1 MSSRTGTSRAP
12 TTLAPRGRAAER
24 IGERLDN
31 AVSRT
36 GIGVWELDF
45 RTDYAH
51 WYSDWCNHLNLDP
64 CEGARHV
71 ERWDSYIHPD
81 DLIETRRRFRDH
93 LAGHEDHYDA
103 EYRILDR
110 SLHWRWVF
118 ERGRVVERAAD
129 GTALRMVGACLDI
142 DARKEA
148 ELELLRSRKRLE
160 VALESA
166 GGGMWDL
173 DVQSGEPRQTEFFY
187 RMLGV
192 DSGVGSRE
200 PRFWSSRVHP
210 EDMPRVREAID
221 RTVEGK
227 QELYESEY
235 RLRHA
240 DGTWRWVLDRGRA
253 TERDFLGRAR
263 RLVGFLVE
271 ITDRVQTQEALRRS
285 EFRYRTVAS
294 MTPGYV
300 FECRFDERGNI
311 EPVWLSEGLQA
322 VFGCTAEEYMVRGGW
337 EHFVDP
343 ECQATAD
350 QHRGRVLAGLPQG
363 GEVRIRTVDGQHKW
377 LYSSSVPVRDP
388 HTGAA
393 VGFIGAA
400 YDVTPNK
407 LAEQERQSLE
417 REIIHIANR
426 EQQRIGNDL
435 HDGLGQDLTGIALML
450 RGVGAQLR
458 KEGSAVC
465 GDIEDVIALV
475 NAAIE
480 STRTLARGLSP
491 VSAERGGLTAA
502 LEALAARATE
512 RYGIPVTF
520 ASAVS
525 GPLPLDESAATHLY
539 RIAQE
544 ALTNALRHS
553 LATELCIRVTTTCT
567 DLELS
572 IEDNGRGFPRVAL
585 ERHDGLGLKIMR
597 YRAQMLGGDLTLE
610 AGADGGARVRCCCP
624 LGPGVR
630 TACRGRGSAPR
641 APAQPGSSGR
651 PPRR

>member
-1 MSSRTGTSRAP
+1 VATAF
-12 TTLAPRGRAAER
+12 APRERTQEHVDGRLET
-24 IGERLDN
+24 
-31 AVSRT
+31 AVA
-36 GIGVWELDF
+36 GIGIGLWELDF
-45 RTDYAH
+45 RTDNAR
-51 WYSDWCNHLNLDP
+51 WFSSWCDRLELDP

-81 DLIETRRRFRDH
+81 DLVEVRRRFGDH
-93 LAGHEDHYDA
+93 LAGREDHYDA

-110 SLHWRWVF
+110 NLRWRWLF
-118 ERGRVVERAAD
+118 ERGRVVERAPD
-129 GTALRMVGACLDI
+129 GRALRMVGACVDI
-142 DARKEA
+142 DARKEE
-148 ELELLRSRKRLE
+148 ELELLRSRRRLE

-173 DVQSGEPRQTEFFY
+173 DVQDGEPRQTEFFY

-192 DSGVGSRE
+192 DSIEGSRE

-210 EDMPRVREAID
+210 EDMPRVRAAIE
-221 RTVEGK
+221 RTIEGK
-227 QELYESEY
+227 QELYESQY

-240 DGTWRWVLDRGRA
+240 DGSWCWVLDRGRA

-271 ITDRVQTQEALRRS
+271 VTDRVETQEALIRS

-300 FECRFDERGNI
+300 FECRFDEHGNI

-322 VFGCTAEEYMVRGGW
+322 VFGCTPEEYLSRGGW
-337 EHFVDP
+337 DHFVDP
-343 ECQATAD
+343 ECQETAD
-350 QHRGRVLAGLPQG
+350 EHRRRVLAGLPQG
-363 GEVRIRTVDGQHKW
+363 GEVRIRTADGQRKW

-388 HTGAA
+388 RTGVAI
-393 VGFIGAA
+393 GFIGSA
-400 YDVTPNK
+400 YDVTTRK
-407 LAEQERQSLE
+407 LVEQERRNLE

-458 KEGSAVC
+458 KEGSAAC
-465 GDIEDVIALV
+465 GDVEDVIALV

-480 STRTLARGLSP
+480 STRALARGLSP

-502 LEALAARATE
+502 LEALAAKATE

-520 ASAVS
+520 DSTEN

-553 LATELCIRVTTTCT
+553 LATELHIRVTTTSA
-567 DLELS
+567 DLQLS
-572 IEDNGRGFPRVAL
+572 IEDNGRGFPPVAL

-610 AGADGGARVRCCCP
+610 GGPDGGARVRCSCP
-624 LGPGVR
+624 LTPGPRPV
-630 TACRGRGSAPR
+630 CRSRASGPR
-641 APAQPGSSGR
+641 APAQAGTPGR
-651 PPRR
+651 PSRR

>member
-240 DGTWRWVLDRGRA
+240 DGT
-253 TERDFLGRAR
+253 
-263 RLVGFLVE
+263 
-271 ITDRVQTQEALRRS
+271 
-285 EFRYRTVAS
+285 
-294 MTPGYV
+294 
-300 FECRFDERGNI
+300 
-311 EPVWLSEGLQA
+311 
-322 VFGCTAEEYMVRGGW
+322 
-337 EHFVDP
+337 
-343 ECQATAD
+343 
-350 QHRGRVLAGLPQG
+350 
-363 GEVRIRTVDGQHKW
+363 
-377 LYSSSVPVRDP
+377 
-388 HTGAA
+388 
-393 VGFIGAA
+393 
-400 YDVTPNK
+400 
-407 LAEQERQSLE
+407 
-417 REIIHIANR
+417 
-426 EQQRIGNDL
+426 
-435 HDGLGQDLTGIALML
+435 
-450 RGVGAQLR
+450 
-458 KEGSAVC
+458 
-465 GDIEDVIALV
+465 
-475 NAAIE
+475 
-480 STRTLARGLSP
+480 
-491 VSAERGGLTAA
+491 
-502 LEALAARATE
+502 
-512 RYGIPVTF
+512 
-520 ASAVS
+520 
-525 GPLPLDESAATHLY
+525 
-539 RIAQE
+539 
-544 ALTNALRHS
+544 
-553 LATELCIRVTTTCT
+553 
-567 DLELS
+567 
-572 IEDNGRGFPRVAL
+572 
-585 ERHDGLGLKIMR
+585 
-597 YRAQMLGGDLTLE
+597 
-610 AGADGGARVRCCCP
+610 
-624 LGPGVR
+624 
-630 TACRGRGSAPR
+630 
-641 APAQPGSSGR
+641 
-651 PPRR
+651 